1 MNKTYLDSVKE
12 RHQKATVDPD
22 AVSSSLSDIPVLL
35 RVMEEYDK
43 AESAVKDDIKAFYER
58 YHIWSND
65 SYFPD
70 IIKRFVREADR
81 IVIGSEAA
89 YKRMVG
95 DTLNYFRALVIVTEM
110 VANAGT
116 HAEKAARL
124 RGLVET
130 LESGISRL
138 QDEQFKIIDHYWSV
152 SPDLFKS
159 DYPVR
164 EYKRRVYELEQ
175 RLEKYEKADTK
186 PEVQSESDETF

>member
-1 MNKTYLDSVKE
+1 MNNTYLNGVKD

-70 IIKRFVREADR
+70 IIKRFASEADR

-175 RLEKYEKADTK
+175 RLEKYERAEIK
-186 PEVQSESDETF
+186 PEVQPESDETF

>member
-1 MNKTYLDSVKE
+1 MNDTYLNGVKD

-70 IIKRFVREADR
+70 IIKRFAREADR

-164 EYKRRVYELEQ
+164 EYKRRMYELEQ
-175 RLEKYEKADTK
+175 KLEKYEKAEAK
-186 PEVQSESDETF
+186 PESDETF